1 MGDLKKKLNT
11 MGSKQAS
18 LYILATVLLTLAI
31 WFIISN
37 SVFLI
42 RNLDRAFGSER
53 ITPQQVEQFDREGFQ
68 KLNLLTER

>member
-1 MGDLKKKLNT
+1 MNT
-11 MGSKQAS
+11 MGSRQAT
-18 LYILATVLLTLAI
+18 LYILATVLLALAI

-53 ITPQQVEQFDREGFQ
+53 IIPQQVEQFDREGFQ